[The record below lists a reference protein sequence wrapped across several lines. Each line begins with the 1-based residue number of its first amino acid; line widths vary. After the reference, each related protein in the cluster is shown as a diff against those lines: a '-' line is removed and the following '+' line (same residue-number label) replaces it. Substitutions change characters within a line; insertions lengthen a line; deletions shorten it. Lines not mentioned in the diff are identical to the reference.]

1 MDGWRAI
8 VRIGVAVTMLCG
20 AAVVVGPSAEAGD
33 PAPRA
38 GEPARPLPSS
48 TCPPAPVL
56 ADRCAPRRPCDD
68 EPRRGPVEVRDPY
81 LLAQPRL
88 TLPATSPDT
97 LGGGVTSVRA
107 QFTLGNSFGW
117 GQDETGE
124 NPPDRQFLVDGESR
138 TLEVVAMHGVTRDLD
153 LGVRVPLHWRGSG
166 LTDPIIDLFHEA
178 TSFFILDNERTDF
191 RKDAYRIE
199 GRTYGGAV
207 FDAGDDGGV
216 GFGDVEAIGRW
227 RFHDGGRDGLS
238 AALVGRL
245 TLPTGTGPFDPGGF
259 GAGLQVV
266 AAHRVA
272 RAFDVFAGVGGTW
285 FSDTGDM
292 GFQYEALRG
301 QVFAAVEWRPARTW
315 SLVFGMDWTTAL
327 VDDVVRFHPQHF
339 IMNLAAK
346 IDLRSD
352 TTLEIGFIENFVH
365 QQSTVD
371 VAAYVGVEFRR

>member
-1 MDGWRAI
+1 VGGWRAI
-8 VRIGVAVTMLCG
+8 VRSCGTAALLFG
-20 AAVVVGPSAEAGD
+20 AAAGVGSSAEAGD

-38 GEPARPLPSS
+38 GEPARPQAPSA
-48 TCPPAPVL
+48 CPPAPCL
-56 ADRCAPRRPCDD
+56 ADRCAPRCPWGD

-81 LLAQPRL
+81 LLAQTRL

-97 LGGGVTSVRA
+97 LGCGVTSLRA

-117 GQDETGE
+117 GQSDTGE
-124 NPPDRQFLVDGESR
+124 TPADRQFLVDGESR
-138 TLEVVAMHGVTRDLD
+138 TLEVVAMHGVTDDLD

-166 LTDPIIDLFHEA
+166 FTDPIIDLFHEA
-178 TSFFILDNERTDF
+178 TSFFVLDNERNDF
-191 RKDAYRIE
+191 LKDAYRIE
-199 GRTYGGAV
+199 GRTYGGDV
-207 FDAGDDGGV
+207 FDADQDGGT
-216 GFGDVEAIGRW
+216 GLGDVEAIGRW
-227 RFHDGGRDGLS
+227 RFHDAGRDGLS

-245 TLPTGTGPFDPGGF
+245 TFPTGTGPFDPGGF

-301 QVFAAVEWRPARTW
+301 HVFAAVEWRPARTW
-315 SLVFGMDWTTAL
+315 SLVYEMEWTTAL

-346 IDLRSD
+346 IDLRHD